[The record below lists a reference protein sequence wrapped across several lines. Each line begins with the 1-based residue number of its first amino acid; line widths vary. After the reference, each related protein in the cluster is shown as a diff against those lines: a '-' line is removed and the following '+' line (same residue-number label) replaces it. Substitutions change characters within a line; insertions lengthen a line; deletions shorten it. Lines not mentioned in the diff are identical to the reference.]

1 MEALTVCHHT
11 PQLCFPRWKIQ
22 PFLSLWIAKSV
33 LNKGKPPIPPLLNG
47 LQVFSPASDR
57 ARTNLKLHNNSVTP
71 KMVKQ
76 VITNLDLAKASGPD
90 CITVVALKNCQ
101 SELSY
106 MLAELLKKCLNESC
120 FPDCWKVSWMVPLFK
135 NVEGKYTA
143 KNYCP
148 VSLLSVVSK
157 VFEKI
162 VNNRIVNNQ

>member
-1 MEALTVCHHT
+1 M
-11 PQLCFPRWKIQ
+11 
-22 PFLSLWIAKSV
+22 
-33 LNKGKPPIPPLLNG
+33 
-47 LQVFSPASDR
+47 FSPASDR

-76 VITNLDLAKASGPD
+76 VITNLDLAKAPGPD

-162 VNNRIVNNQ
+162 VNNRIVNNL